1 MLNVV
6 LFIVAL
12 LILALL
18 FGLIFQKE
26 LFTKI
31 LFLNSLT
38 NLAILLITVLG
49 SYKYN
54 ESYLDI
60 AIIYAALSFIVS
72 QAILKFIILRI
83 KSN

>member
-1 MLNVV
+1 MLNIV

-12 LILALL
+12 LVLVLL
-18 FGLIFQKE
+18 FSLIFQKE

-38 NLAILLITVLG
+38 NLVILIITILG

-54 ESYLDI
+54 ASYLDI
-60 AIIYAALSFIVS
+60 AIIYAALSFIAS
-72 QAILKFIILRI
+72 QAILRFIIL
-83 KSN
+83 SNKND